1 MQRPDARALL
11 LFKAPPLS
19 TTTSRPLNALL
30 MGEVGER
37 ETIAGASPYP
47 KKLTLSEAYPY
58 IMKRAT
64 IIITYGALFMK
75 MLKWAPYYY

>member
-1 MQRPDARALL
+1 
-11 LFKAPPLS
+11 
-19 TTTSRPLNALL
+19 

-75 MLKWAPYYY
+75 MLKFI

>member
-1 MQRPDARALL
+1 
-11 LFKAPPLS
+11 
-19 TTTSRPLNALL
+19 

-58 IMKRAT
+58 IMKRPT
-64 IIITYGALFMK
+64 IITYGALFMK
-75 MLKWAPYYY
+75 MLKFITTGALLLLIELTHPIMYV